1 MMEDKDI
8 QEYHNIG
15 KAIKH
20 NEKYKYING
29 KQITD
34 HETGTRVYEINNYR
48 LPSVTTILGATKNQ
62 QFLKDWKAKVG
73 EQEAERI
80 KNLSSRR
87 GTSMHKFLEHY
98 ILGTGY
104 DDLTEL
110 GQKAKAMAK
119 KVIDIGL
126 TPVEEYYGSEVTLHY
141 PGLYAGSTDLVCVH
155 NGKDSIVDFKQSNRP
170 KKEEWIE
177 DYKLQI
183 AAYAMAHDYVH
194 ESNIEQGVIMVCT
207 PDLYY
212 QEFVVSG
219 AELRRY
225 KHMFLKRLDSYHDLK
240 FDEKEKA
247 NVQIKAED
255 FKK

>member
-1 MMEDKDI
+1 MD
-8 QEYHNIG
+8 EYHSIG
-15 KAIKH
+15 KPIKYSS
-20 NEKYKYING
+20 KYTYVNASRIED
-29 KQITD
+29 Q
-34 HETGTRVYEINNYR
+34 GTRLYDVNGSR
-48 LPSVTTILGATKNQ
+48 LPSVTTILGATKDQ
-62 QFLKDWKAKVG
+62 QFLKEWKAKVG
-73 EQEAERI
+73 EEEADRI

-87 GTSMHKFLEHY
+87 GTAMHKFLEHY

-110 GQKAKAMAK
+110 GQKAKAMAE

-126 TPVEEYYGSEVTLHY
+126 APVEKYYGSEVTLYY

-170 KKEEWIE
+170 KREDWID
-177 DYKLQI
+177 DYKMQI

-194 ESNIEQGVIMVCT
+194 NSKIEQGIIMVCT

-212 QEFVVSG
+212 QEFIVSG
-219 AELRRY
+219 AELRQW
-225 KHMFLKRLDSYHDLK
+225 KHKFLKRLDMYYDLK

-247 NVQIKAED
+247 DVQIKAED